1 MFESYTSWLS
11 QIESLRLLEIC
22 SLKPLANGTD
32 LQKALG
38 ASPGKWTK
46 IATDMV
52 IEWQLLNPEESDPE
66 KAVAEVQ
73 RRKGELDLTK

>member
-1 MFESYTSWLS
+1 MFERYASWLS
-11 QIESLRLLEIC
+11 QIKSLRLLEVY

-32 LQKALG
+32 LQRALD

-46 IATDMV
+46 MATDMV
-52 IEWQLLNPEESDPE
+52 IEWQLLNPEESDPA
-66 KAVAEVQ
+66 KAIAEVQ

>member
-11 QIESLRLLEIC
+11 QIESLQLLEVC

-32 LQKALG
+32 LQNALG
-38 ASPGKWTK
+38 ANPGKWTK